1 MPWLTRARS
10 LSARP
15 VIKFHNNQPEM
26 QVLAS
31 YAHKQEYAEAMKGQY
46 IDAAKRMTSAMME
59 GPQGEKREVEPFE
72 MFPSVARERIIADIK
87 SNILHDGSEYLR

>member
-59 GPQGEKREVEPFE
+59 GPQGEKREVDPFE